1 MTRVPQAVELAPV
14 GSDSLRAVLDTVFQA
29 EAYQWVERPHPLAFL
44 GRWWRALLQWL
55 GDLERSQPGL
65 FWALFWVMIAVLVL
79 IFVHAGWVMLRTIRS
94 AAAPPGGEAG
104 AAAEAR
110 GAAWYRGEAERLA
123 RAGRFP
129 EAMQADFVALVLELD
144 ARRVVRFHPSKT
156 PNEYTYEA
164 GLAGEAR
171 DGFRGLVRSLY
182 GYAFARWPCGAE
194 DYAAWRRAAVAE
206 RYAAAH

>member
-1 MTRVPQAVELAPV
+1 MTLVAQAVEAAPAAA
-14 GSDSLRAVLDTVFQA
+14 DSLRAVLDTVFQA

-55 GDLERSQPGL
+55 AQLEQSQPEL

-79 IFVHAGWVMLRTIRS
+79 IFVHAGWVMFRTLRHAT
-94 AAAPPGGEAG
+94 APPSGKAG
-104 AAAEAR
+104 TAAEAR
-110 GAAWYRGEAERLA
+110 GAAWYRREGERLA
-123 RAGRFP
+123 MAGRFA

-156 PNEYTYEA
+156 PNEYTYES

-182 GYAFARWPCGAE
+182 GYAFARWPCGPDE
-194 DYAAWRRAAVAE
+194 YAAWRQAAVAE

>member
-1 MTRVPQAVELAPV
+1 MTPALQAVERAPP

-55 GDLERSQPGL
+55 GDLERSQPTL
-65 FWALFWVMIAVLVL
+65 FWALFWVMIAVLLL
-79 IFVHAGWVMLRTIRS
+79 IFIHAAWVMLRTIRS
-94 AAAPPGGEAG
+94 AAAPGGGEAG

-123 RAGRFP
+123 LAGRFP

-144 ARRVVRFHPSKT
+144 ARRVLRFHPSKT

-182 GYAFARWPCGAE
+182 GYAFARWPCGPDEYAE
-194 DYAAWRRAAVAE
+194 WRRAAVAE